1 MLGITGQHSVQVV
14 LVIAHQLRP
23 AAEAAIATEAASEVA
38 PAKET
43 AATVAEQV
51 EVAAETPIPIEPAAP
66 AKAPTPAKRIGDRR
80 AIFKVPSLVRL
91 ALEASEDCVVV
102 EAEGRDRPGLLYDLT
117 AALADLGVTILS
129 AHIATYGERIVDV
142 FYVKDVAG
150 GKVVQ
155 DGKKE
160 AVEDGLLAAIN
171 SALSPRPKDVEER
184 VQKRTER
191 REAARETGQ
200 KARDA
205 RTKRLK
211 GAAE

>member
-1 MLGITGQHSVQVV
+1 MALDTFWVQSDNSEV
-14 LVIAHQLRP
+14 LDDARRVQRLRELIDKTLRG
-23 AAEAAIATEAASEVA
+23 EAKPKEAIARERKRTRRQQAFE
-38 PAKET
+38 
-43 AATVAEQV
+43 
-51 EVAAETPIPIEPAAP
+51 IEPQVL
-66 AKAPTPAKRIGDRR
+66 IDNSVSDRFTV
-80 AIFKVPSLVRL
+80 IEVN
-91 ALEASEDCVVV
+91 AL
-102 EAEGRDRPGLLYDLT
+102 DRPGLLYDLT
-117 AALADLGVTILS
+117 RALFHLGLTITS